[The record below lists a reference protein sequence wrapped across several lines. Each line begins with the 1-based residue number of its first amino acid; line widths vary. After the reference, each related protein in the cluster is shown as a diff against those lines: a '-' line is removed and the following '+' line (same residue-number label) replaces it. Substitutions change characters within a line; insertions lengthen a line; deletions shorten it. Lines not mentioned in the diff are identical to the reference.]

1 MNNLIQIDCKEYMKD
16 IPDNHFDLA
25 IVDPPYFEGPNKG
38 KSYYQGKN
46 NLADCIE
53 YEEIKT
59 WDIPSNEYF
68 DQLFRIAKNQIIWG
82 VNYFNYSF
90 PVGRTVWIKMKKEGP
105 FSQCEIACNSMH
117 KKSTVF
123 EYLWNGFW
131 QENMKNREIRIH
143 PSQKPVAL
151 YKWLLKNYAKPG
163 DKLLDTHSGS
173 GSFRIAAHDLGFDLV
188 SCELDPDYCRD
199 NEARYQKHI
208 QQIDLFKPE
217 EIQENVY
224 KNKELFDG

>member
-1 MNNLIQIDCKEYMKD
+1 MKD
-16 IPDNHFDLA
+16 IPDNHFDLG
-25 IVDPPYFEGPNKG
+25 IVDIPYGINRGGGKMGGDVLAINKDYKDYG
-38 KSYYQGKN
+38 DTETMPIEYHIELKRVCKN
-46 NLADCIE
+46 RILWGANHFISNIPFNSPCWIVWDKQNGENNFADCELAWASFNTAVRIFRFQWRGMIQG
-53 YEEIKT
+53 YGGNK
-59 WDIPSNEYF
+59 SKNE
-68 DQLFRIAKNQIIWG
+68 
-82 VNYFNYSF
+82 
-90 PVGRTVWIKMKKEGP
+90 T
-105 FSQCEIACNSMH
+105 
-117 KKSTVF
+117 
-123 EYLWNGFW
+123 
-131 QENMKNREIRIH
+131 RIH
-143 PSQKPVAL
+143 PNQKPVAL
-151 YKWLLKNYAKPG
+151 YKWLLKNYANPG